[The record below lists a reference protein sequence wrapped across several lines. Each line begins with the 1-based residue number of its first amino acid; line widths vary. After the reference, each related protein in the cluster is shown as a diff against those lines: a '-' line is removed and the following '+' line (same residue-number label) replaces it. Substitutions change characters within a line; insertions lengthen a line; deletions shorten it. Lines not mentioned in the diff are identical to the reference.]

1 MPSAADARAYSVSYT
16 PPGAAGPPVAVVL
29 GGTAGIGAGIAS
41 ELAAG
46 LKGELDVFL
55 LGRNAAA
62 ARAVLDAMPPGS
74 GRKREFVRCDATLM
88 ADVARAAGEVRA
100 QAEKVNYLV
109 MSPGIMTLQG
119 RTETAEGIDEKM
131 ALHYYARWKLAQECV
146 PPFLARDL
154 MY

>member
-1 MPSAADARAYSVSYT
+1 MPS
-16 PPGAAGPPVAVVL
+16 
-29 GGTAGIGAGIAS
+29 
-41 ELAAG
+41 
-46 LKGELDVFL
+46 
-55 LGRNAAA
+55 A
-62 ARAVLDAMPPGS
+62 ARAVLDAMPAGR

-88 ADVARAAGEVRA
+88 ADVVRAAGEVRA